1 VIQAVKDLQRLRDI
15 TGVVARHGFGEL
27 LDRARIW
34 EVLGRRDESERL
46 SPEELRA
53 TSARR
58 FRELLAE
65 LGPTFIKLGQI
76 LSARPDILPPD
87 FIAELSKLQDDAP
100 PLAVEQVLALIEQ
113 AFGTPATQL
122 FAWIDPQPL
131 ASASI
136 AQVHRAR
143 IHPPAD
149 APAGT
154 PGDSVVIKVQRPG
167 IEEQIRSDTDLLA
180 YLARFLEG
188 VIEETGIY
196 TPTGIVSEFR
206 QAMLTELDF
215 DNEAHNIEEFGKNH
229 ADRPYVV
236 VPKLYRSLSCKTV
249 ITLQELIGTKM
260 SEVLKEPG
268 KYDRKLLA
276 KHILDASFHQLFT
289 DGLFHGDPHP
299 GNIMLIEGTRLGLI
313 DFGLVGRL
321 SKQMQESI
329 ILLVLAISLR
339 DPDTVARLLYK
350 VGIPDQR
357 INLHQFRTD
366 IHDILERYLGLK
378 LSEVDSSS
386 LLTELVDLAMKYRI
400 KIPKEYAVLSKAAAT
415 TEGIIRVLDPEL
427 DVVEVALPYAKQ
439 LLFERYSPNSMS
451 SSGLRLL
458 LQLQGFLQDTPAQLA
473 QILMDLEG
481 GKFVVT
487 VKNDELVKMNANLK
501 ALGVL
506 MFSGSIASGLIVGAF
521 TLAGRAPL
529 TEGGATH
536 WPPAAVL
543 GLALAAMLFGAAVAW
558 TLVAGRFKKLS
569 VRRWMKEP
577 SRGARS

>member
-1 VIQAVKDLQRLRDI
+1 VIQAVRDLQRLRDI
-15 TGVVARHGFGEL
+15 TAVVARHGFGEL

-34 EVLGRRDESERL
+34 EVLGRRAEGARPSA
-46 SPEELRA
+46 EELRA

-76 LSARPDILPPD
+76 LSSRPDILPPD
-87 FIAELSKLQDDAP
+87 FIRELSKLQDDAP
-100 PLAVEQVLALIEQ
+100 PLPVEQVHQLISQAL
-113 AFGTPATQL
+113 GKPASEL
-122 FAWIDPQPL
+122 FAWFDPAPL

-143 IHPPAD
+143 LLPSPGGPAEGE
-149 APAGT
+149 P
-154 PGDSVVIKVQRPG
+154 VVIKVQRPG

-196 TPTGIVSEFR
+196 TPTGVVSEFR

-215 DNEAHNIEEFGKNH
+215 DNEARNIEEFAETHGE
-229 ADRPYVV
+229 RPYVV
-236 VPKLYRSLSCKTV
+236 IPKLYRGLSCRTV
-249 ITLQELIGTKM
+249 ITLEELRGTKL
-260 SEVLKEPG
+260 SEVLKEPHRW
-268 KYDRKLLA
+268 DRKKLA
-276 KHILDASFHQLFT
+276 RNIIEASFHQLFT

-299 GNIMLIEGTRLGLI
+299 GNVLVLEDERLGLL

-357 INLHQFRTD
+357 VNLHQFRTD
-366 IHDILERYLGLK
+366 IHDILERYLGLR
-378 LSEVDSSS
+378 LAEVDSSS
-386 LLTELVDLAMKYRI
+386 LLAELVDLAMKYKI
-400 KIPKEYAVLSKAAAT
+400 KVPKEYAVLSKAAGT
-415 TEGIIRVLDPEL
+415 TEGTIRILDPEL
-427 DVVEVALPYAKQ
+427 DVAEVALPYAKK
-439 LLFERYSPNSMS
+439 LLYERYNPASMS
-451 SSGLRLL
+451 SSGLRAL
-458 LQLQGFLQDTPAQLA
+458 LQLQGLLEDTPQQLS

-487 VKNDELVKMNANLK
+487 MRNEELARINGNLK

-506 MFSGSIASGLIVGAF
+506 VFMGAISAALIIGAF
-521 TLAGRAPL
+521 SLAGRASPAD
-529 TEGGATH
+529 GGGTS
-536 WPPAAVL
+536 WPAAAVV

-558 TLVAGRFKKLS
+558 TLIAGRFKKLS
-569 VRRWMKEP
+569 VRKWIK
-577 SRGARS
+577 RGS